1 MRIDRIMV
9 DQHFRID
16 DFRVIN
22 SYISDH
28 FAVMADL
35 ELLPTSSASDAQPA
49 GTPPST
55 P

>member
-1 MRIDRIMV
+1 MADRYF
-9 DQHFRID
+9 HFD

-35 ELLPTSSASDAQPA
+35 ELIPR
-49 GTPPST
+49 
-55 P
+55 

>member
-1 MRIDRIMV
+1 MA
-9 DQHFRID
+9 DQRFRFS

-35 ELLPTSSASDAQPA
+35 ELS
-49 GTPPST
+49 PP
-55 P
+55 